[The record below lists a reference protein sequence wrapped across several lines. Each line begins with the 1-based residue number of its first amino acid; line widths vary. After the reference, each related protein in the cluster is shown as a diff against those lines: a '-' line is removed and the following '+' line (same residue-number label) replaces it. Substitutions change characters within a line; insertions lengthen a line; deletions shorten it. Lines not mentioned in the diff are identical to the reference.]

1 MGGAVV
7 GAVLVLLVS
16 GPSVHAAGA
25 APLNP
30 IQVEN
35 ALPGT
40 TAWQAQAG
48 GDIAVYASQIS
59 AGVGD
64 ELDFHVSTANR
75 YRIVVYRLGW
85 YGGLGARLVGC
96 SPGCGSDE
104 QGQVQGPPVGA
115 EPIRAAW
122 PVTDTMHVGVD
133 WTSGYYLAEAVLTSG
148 PWVGRV
154 ATTFFVVHPPVQAVG
169 ARCSCRCR

>member
-1 MGGAVV
+1 MRGAVAVV

-16 GPSVHAAGA
+16 GTSIRAATS

-64 ELDFHVSTANR
+64 ELDFHVSTAYPLSDR
-75 YRIVVYRLGW
+75 GVSA
-85 YGGLGARLVGC
+85 GLVRRRRVRAWSGARPAAARTSRAGC
-96 SPGCGSDE
+96 RG
-104 QGQVQGPPVGA
+104 
-115 EPIRAAW
+115 RR
-122 PVTDTMHVGVD
+122 
-133 WTSGYYLAEAVLTSG
+133 SG
-148 PWVGRV
+148 PSRSVPAGR
-154 ATTFFVVHPPVQAVG
+154 
-169 ARCSCRCR
+169 